1 MAAGSSSK
9 KSHPASLIIITGQ
22 SGAGRS
28 MAIKALEDNGFLC
41 VDNLPLGLMESVV
54 EYFVAGNHPSHNF
67 ALGMD
72 IRDPE
77 FVTNFSSTVKKIS
90 KLIAVKVIF
99 LSADEE
105 ILVSRYSSTR
115 RKHPL
120 LDTGGDLVAA
130 IRREATLL
138 APLKKVA
145 DFSFDTSTW
154 APRVLTRTI
163 EEQFVEADQQRKL
176 HVIVQS
182 FGFKHGLPRPIDT
195 LFDVRFLTNP
205 FFIPELKDI
214 SGLEKP
220 VQDFLSKDAN
230 TIKFRDELSKM
241 MRFLLPLYYREG
253 KHYFRIAIGCTG
265 GRHRSVAMAEWLV
278 QDLKDANL
286 ENLTLELQH
295 RDQAMVN

>member
-1 MAAGSSSK
+1 
-9 KSHPASLIIITGQ
+9 
-22 SGAGRS
+22 